1 MRKRWSIVAVV
12 LGAATWTGVA
22 AFGAAQAP
30 APPPAGA
37 APAPAA
43 PTGPLGALLRALD
56 VDKDGSLTAD
66 EVTGTF
72 GRWYAAADPTGAG
85 SITAQQLGGAIDAA
99 LPPEAPCG
107 GRSASPRVP
116 CPKDVDAMMEALP
129 ATAPAKPKKPRK
141 VLVLAATRGFVHSSI
156 PLAAKTVEEM
166 GKKTGAWTATTSYDA
181 TDLDAKTLAQYD
193 AIVLDSTTGFF
204 LDDGNDAAHEA
215 RKAALLAFIR
225 GGKGIAGIH
234 AATDSYHGDPE
245 TARTGPRPGAGPGGF
260 LGPMIAGQ
268 ADKNE
273 DKKLTR
279 DELTAL
285 GATWF
290 QTMSA
295 GAPRVTLAEA
305 APRLMAAGAGPA
317 RGPRP
322 AGPPPPNVAQW
333 PEWNKIIG
341 GWFKWHWL
349 DPQKVAVRL
358 DDPASPLVASLKS
371 QPQPFEI
378 ADEIYTYPMESWSRD
393 NVRVLASIDYARMSD
408 EDKAKEPAATKRTD
422 GDYGLSW
429 IRREGQGRLFYTAF
443 GHAERIYA
451 SRPMLEHFLAGIQ
464 YALGDLES
472 DATPRPRAA
481 D

>member
-1 MRKRWSIVAVV
+1 MRKWWSIAAVTF
-12 LGAATWTGVA
+12 GAATWTGAWAQTA
-22 AFGAAQAP
+22 AT
-30 APPPAGA
+30 PPAG
-37 APAPAA
+37 

-56 VDKDGSLTAD
+56 TDKDGSLTRD

-72 GRWYAAADPTGAG
+72 GRWYTAADPSGAG
-85 SITAQQLGGAIDAA
+85 AVTAQQLGGAIDAA

-107 GRSASPRVP
+107 GRSAMPRVP
-116 CPKDVDAMMEALP
+116 CPKDVDAMMAALP
-129 ATAPAKPKKPRK
+129 NSAPAKPKKPRR
-141 VLVLAATRGFVHSSI
+141 LLILAATRGFVHSSI
-156 PLAAKTVEEM
+156 PLAALTIEEM
-166 GKKTGAWTATTSYDA
+166 GKKTGAWTATTTYDA
-181 TDLDAKTLAQYD
+181 GAIDSKALASYD

-204 LDDGNDAAHEA
+204 LDETGNDAGHEA

-225 GGKGIAGIH
+225 GGKGIAAIH
-234 AATDSYHGDPE
+234 AASDSYHGDPD
-245 TARTGPRPGAGPGGF
+245 TARTAPAPGAGIGVF
-260 LGPMIAGQ
+260 MGPMIVAQ
-268 ADKNE
+268 ADK
-273 DKKLTR
+273 DADTKLTR

-285 GATWF
+285 AGTWF
-290 QTMSA
+290 QAMAA
-295 GAPRVTLAEA
+295 GATRVTLAEA
-305 APRLMAAGAGPA
+305 APRLTAAGVAPP

-333 PEWNKIIG
+333 PEWNRIIG
-341 GWFKWHWL
+341 GWFKWHWN

-358 DDPASPLVASLKS
+358 DDPTSPLVASLKS

-393 NVRVLASIDYARMSD
+393 TLRVLASIDYARMSD

-422 GDYGLSW
+422 GDYGLTW

-464 YALGDLES
+464 YALGDLEA